1 VARSRLLMG
10 LFVAVAFCAMAGT
23 SFAATTPK
31 AKCAFNG
38 YYSFFFW
45 DPDTSLSGV
54 GYFQVNCAGA
64 VLPGGI
70 INCNVDDTE
79 YEAFIESG
87 GVFLEVM
94 ARERC

>member
-1 VARSRLLMG
+1 MARSRLLMG

-38 YYSFFFW
+38 AYSFFFW
-45 DPDTSLSGV
+45 DQDDSLSGV
-54 GYFQVNCAGA
+54 GYLSVNCKGQ

-70 INCNVDDTE
+70 INCN
-79 YEAFIESG
+79 
-87 GVFLEVM
+87 
-94 ARERC
+94 